1 MLGTVTVNTS
11 APQHL
16 LALSTAPS
24 ADVGRAIVKTL
35 VERRLI
41 ACGTVLPGATS
52 IYRWKGAVEDA
63 QEVVMLMKTTEE
75 RWAEL
80 AAAYPAL
87 HPYEVP
93 ELIAVPI
100 AAGLGP
106 YLAWLSAET

>member
-1 MLGTVTVNTS
+1 MTVNTS
-11 APQHL
+11 APEHL

-52 IYRWKGAVEDA
+52 IYRWKGAVEDTPEA
-63 QEVVMLMKTTEE
+63 VMLLKTTRQ
-75 RWAEL
+75 RWREL
-80 AAAYPAL
+80 AEVFPSL
-87 HPYEVP
+87 HPYDVP

-100 AAGLGP
+100 AAGLAP
-106 YLAWLSAET
+106 YLEWLSAET